1 MCGIFG
7 YLAASESEVVSSNR
21 IQRTIDDLH
30 HRGPDGQ
37 DSSAGPGYALCHT
50 RLSFLDLSEAGS
62 QPMWDAEQRY
72 CLVYNGEI
80 YNYRALR
87 KELEALGCSFRTESD
102 TEVLLYGLLLVGDA
116 FLARAEGMF
125 AFGLYDSARA
135 RIRIGRD
142 RFGIKPLYYALTDA
156 GIVFSSELRPFRH
169 WMSVAPNAYSVS
181 GYIAGAE
188 VATQGPSLLNGVMH
202 CPVGSVLEFGRD
214 SQITVQEFFNVKNFG
229 KKSESTRLQ
238 KLSDEKIID
247 ELDEKLQQSVRDH
260 MIADVP
266 VGALCSGGVDSS
278 LLLAMASKSSA
289 DLAIFHADVKGQH
302 SERSA
307 AEALAKF
314 LKLDLQVVEIHDD
327 DFLDSMAETLLHY
340 ETPFSYHPNSVPFLA
355 VARLVQSHGIKAV
368 LTGEGADE
376 CFLGYSYLPTA
387 VAIGRYYAFLDF
399 LRNLVHKIPR
409 IGELAWRNPAKALPE
424 IALLNGLDFVV
435 DAKELDDGCAG
446 MDAGS
451 PRSVKLLGHHLRTLL
466 HRNDR
471 LGMAASI
478 EARFPYLDHR
488 VVDFAVNLRDDCKIR
503 ISAGAAR
510 ESRHPFVFTKWVLRK
525 VAERHIP
532 SDLANRRKR
541 GFPTSF
547 FERMNV
553 SAEYFVNSWVAE
565 TFALDSKKIQF
576 LVSDGSRAFQNRL
589 LLLDA
594 WVRLHVLDN
603 SVSEV
608 RADIKRHAKIV
619 SE

>member
-1 MCGIFG
+1 
-7 YLAASESEVVSSNR
+7 
-21 IQRTIDDLH
+21 
-30 HRGPDGQ
+30 
-37 DSSAGPGYALCHT
+37 
-50 RLSFLDLSEAGS
+50 
-62 QPMWDAEQRY
+62 MWDAEGRY
-72 CLVYNGEI
+72 CLIYNGEI
-80 YNYRALR
+80 YNYQALR
-87 KELEALGCSFRTESD
+87 KELEELGCSFRTESD
-102 TEVLLYGLLLVGDA
+102 TEVLLYGLTMVGDT

-125 AFGLYDSARA
+125 AFGLYDSASA

-181 GYIAGAE
+181 GYLAGAE
-188 VATQGPSLLNGVMH
+188 VATQGPTLVNGVMH
-202 CPVGSVLEFGRD
+202 CPVGCVLEFGRD
-214 SQITVQEFFNVKNFG
+214 AHITTEEFFNVKAFG
-229 KKSESTRLQ
+229 TKSESTRLQ
-238 KLSDEKIID
+238 KSSDENIID
-247 ELDEKLQQSVRDH
+247 ELDEKLQRSVNDH

-314 LKLDLQVVEIHDD
+314 LKLELQVVEIHDD

-355 VARLVQSHGIKAV
+355 VARLVQAHGIKAV

-376 CFLGYSYLPTA
+376 CFLGYSYLPTLSA
-387 VAIGRYYAFLDF
+387 FNRYYGFLDF
-399 LRNLVHKIPR
+399 LRKSVHRIPR
-409 IGELAWRNPAKALPE
+409 IGELAWRDPAKALPE
-424 IALLNGLDFVV
+424 IALLNGLDAVV
-435 DAKELDDGCAG
+435 DSKDLDSGTAE
-446 MDAGS
+446 MNAGS
-451 PRSVKLLGHHLRTLL
+451 PRTVKLLGHHLRTLL

-478 EARFPYLDHR
+478 EARFPYLDHH
-488 VVDFAVNLRDDCKIR
+488 VVDFAVNLRDNCKIKM
-503 ISAGAAR
+503 SAAAAR

-532 SDLANRRKR
+532 AELANRRKR

-547 FERMNV
+547 FERMSV
-553 SAEYFVNSWVAE
+553 SHEYFIDSWVAE
-565 TFALDSKKIQF
+565 TFELDSKKIQY
-576 LVSDGSRAFQNRL
+576 LISDGSRAFQNRML
-589 LLLDA
+589 LMDA
-594 WVRLHVLDN
+594 WVRLHVLGD
-603 SVSEV
+603 SVSDV
-608 RADIKRHAKIV
+608 RADIKRHASIA